1 MIKQGEKNLNE
12 TNEKKKIS
20 NLPDK
25 EFKVIVIKMLTQL
38 KRRIDECNENFNK
51 EIEKYEKATE
61 LKNTILTQKNR
72 KNTLEGFKN
81 RQDEAEERI
90 SRLED
95 RAEGIIQ
102 SQKQRN
108 KKNEE
113 K

>member
-1 MIKQGEKNLNE
+1 
-12 TNEKKKIS
+12 
-20 NLPDK
+20 
-25 EFKVIVIKMLTQL
+25 MLTQL

-95 RAEGIIQ
+95 RLRE
-102 SQKQRN
+102 SFNHRN
-108 KKNEE
+108 KETKRMKKSKEGLRDLI
-113 K
+113 